1 MQLGLGNIQVY
12 FTKVNCIDIFMPP
25 FTYTQKKGY
34 ILLFCI
40 KKLIP
45 SMNLNELVIPNQ
57 QKKNMLIHNYKTYVC
72 MNQT

>member
-1 MQLGLGNIQVY
+1 MQIDPENIQVC
-12 FTKVNCIDIFMPP
+12 FAQINCIDLFMPS

-57 QKKNMLIHNYKTYVC
+57 QKTMHIHNYKTYVY
-72 MNQT
+72 MNQM